1 MVLHERRWGRF
12 VFRIAD
18 DFTRLVGDG
27 GLEWCSGS
35 RGKPMSE
42 QAILDRQTTQL
53 DAINRSMQN
62 LQLTAAETQEGDT
75 EGRKTQQGNLAG
87 RL

>member
-1 MVLHERRWGRF
+1 MR
-12 VFRIAD
+12 
-18 DFTRLVGDG
+18 GDG
-27 GLEWCSGS
+27 GGLCSALLMIS
-35 RGKPMSE
+35 RGLWVTGAWNGALGLGGKPMSE

-53 DAINRSMQN
+53 DAINRSVQN